1 MLSVAFDC
9 LLKCFYSNLVNLKII
24 LVTRP
29 RAYINYKQLFFL
41 KNWFF
46 KLWSFRHAKC
56 LRFTYPSCTLFSP
69 LLQTFHLTAHA
80 FMTYTKVWTVLQSSA
95 YKEYFTKCKTGARNI
110 SWGIWI
116 LGVFCFKL
124 FVYSVLLIKAK
135 EIMINKLCNLNN
147 FLSSLLEQVN
157 HT

>member
-1 MLSVAFDC
+1 MLSVVFDC
-9 LLKCFYSNLVNLKII
+9 LLKSFYSNLLNIKIK

-29 RAYINYKQLFFL
+29 HAYINCKQLFFL

-46 KLWSFRHAKC
+46 KLWRIRHAKC
-56 LRFTYPSCTLFSP
+56 LRLTYSSCSPFLP
-69 LLQTFHLTAHA
+69 LLQTYHLAAHA
-80 FMTYTKVWTVLQSSA
+80 FLTYTKVWTVLQSSA

-135 EIMINKLCNLNN
+135 EIMVNKLWKNN

>member
-9 LLKCFYSNLVNLKII
+9 LLKSFYTNRMNLKII

-29 RAYINYKQLFFL
+29 HAYITCKQLFFL

-46 KLWSFRHAKC
+46 KLWSIRHAKC
-56 LRFTYPSCTLFSP
+56 LRFTYPSCTPFSP

-80 FMTYTKVWTVLQSSA
+80 FLTYTKLWTVLQSGA
-95 YKEYFTKCKTGARNI
+95 YKEYFTKCKTGFWV
-110 SWGIWI
+110 S
-116 LGVFCFKL
+116 LCFKL
-124 FVYSVLLIKAK
+124 FMYSALLIKAK
-135 EIMINKLCNLNN
+135 EIMVNKLCKNN
-147 FLSSLLEQVN
+147 FLCSLLEQVN

>member
-9 LLKCFYSNLVNLKII
+9 LLKSFYTNPMNLKII

-29 RAYINYKQLFFL
+29 HAYITCKQYCFFSKIGFSSCEASDMQSAEGSHTRL
-41 KNWFF
+41 
-46 KLWSFRHAKC
+46 A
-56 LRFTYPSCTLFSP
+56 LRFHPCSRLFIW
-69 LLQTFHLTAHA
+69 LLMHSWPTQNYGLFCSLVLTKSILLNVKLELEILHEA
-80 FMTYTKVWTVLQSSA
+80 FGFWVS
-95 YKEYFTKCKTGARNI
+95 
-110 SWGIWI
+110 
-116 LGVFCFKL
+116 FCFKL

-135 EIMINKLCNLNN
+135 EIMVNRLCKNN